1 VVKWV
6 EPLPE
11 REAERLAAL
20 RALKILDTPAE
31 PEFDDLVAAAAQA
44 CAAPI
49 AILSLADADRQWFKS
64 KVGISVSELPRH
76 LSFCAY
82 AILQDEL
89 FVVADAAADLRFVN
103 SELVRGPLG
112 IRYYA
117 GAVIRDREG
126 YALGTLCVLDTRPR
140 ESAAESLEVLRL
152 LGGAAG
158 SLIELRQRRLQ
169 EAEEIVV
176 QRRESALLAVISS
189 SQARFLRGDARSG
202 VFAELLEGLLAA
214 SDSEYGFIGEVLRDR
229 SGTPY
234 LHTYAISDIAWN
246 AESRAMHARGR
257 EVGLYFHNLDSLFGA
272 VLRSEVPVIANDP
285 ETDPR
290 SGGLPEGHPR
300 MTSFLGL
307 PCFSDGAMIGVIGVA
322 NRAGGYDE
330 ALIEELDVLLATCA
344 ALFSNLRLERLRAEA
359 EDERRRS
366 EARLHAIVEAADD
379 AIASIDGSG
388 IVLTWNA
395 AAERIFGWRADEIV
409 GHSAL
414 ERLIPRRQRPLIRDE
429 FRRFFVGD
437 GSPYEAEPFE
447 LIALH
452 RDGGQL
458 ILELS
463 GAVTDVE
470 QVPAFCAIARD
481 VSARKAAERAVIERS
496 AELEAAN
503 GALARALRVKDAF
516 MATINHELRTPLQG
530 VLGISELLG
539 SGYYGPLSDAQL
551 DALKTLGDSAEALLQ
566 LVTDVL
572 ELNRIE
578 AGDVVILDEVTDVA
592 ALVRGCVGDYTEMAA
607 AKAVGLSVEVDAEL
621 PPLRVDA
628 RLLEQ
633 ALRNV
638 VANAVKFT
646 ERGAISI
653 FAGRD
658 GAGGP
663 LEIEVV
669 DTGVGIAAGDLDR
682 IFRPFTQVDSG
693 LARRHSGV
701 GLGLTLSCRLV
712 ELLGGELRVRSAPG
726 EGSRFALRLPWVVAD
741 RTQAC
746 PGGAA
751 APAGDAAEE
760 PSAAPA
766 QASERLS
773 LRVLLVEDNE
783 VNILTFRAFLE
794 AAGHRVEVARD
805 GNEAL
810 AKVVEVAPELVL
822 MDIQMPVMDGFE
834 ATRRL
839 RGRPGGHELPIVAL
853 TAKGSADDRERGRAV
868 GFDAYLCKPVTPALL
883 EKTIRAVIAAR
894 RVLAPVG

>member
-1 VVKWV
+1 
-6 EPLPE
+6 
-11 REAERLAAL
+11 
-20 RALKILDTPAE
+20 
-31 PEFDDLVAAAAQA
+31 
-44 CAAPI
+44 
-49 AILSLADADRQWFKS
+49 
-64 KVGISVSELPRH
+64 
-76 LSFCAY
+76 
-82 AILQDEL
+82 
-89 FVVADAAADLRFVN
+89 
-103 SELVRGPLG
+103 
-112 IRYYA
+112 
-117 GAVIRDREG
+117 
-126 YALGTLCVLDTRPR
+126 
-140 ESAAESLEVLRL
+140 
-152 LGGAAG
+152 
-158 SLIELRQRRLQ
+158 
-169 EAEEIVV
+169 
-176 QRRESALLAVISS
+176 
-189 SQARFLRGDARSG
+189 SQARFLRGGARSG
-202 VFAELLEGLLAA
+202 VFAELLDGLLAA
-214 SDSEYGFIGEVLRDR
+214 SASEYGFIGEVLRDR
-229 SGTPY
+229 GGAPF
-234 LHTYAISDIAWN
+234 LHTYAITDIAWSP
-246 AESRAMHARGR
+246 ETRAMLERGR
-257 EVGLYFHNLDSLFGA
+257 ESGLFFHNLDTLFGA
-272 VLRSEVPVIANDP
+272 VLRSEAPVIANDP
-285 ETDPR
+285 ATDPR
-290 SGGLPEGHPR
+290 RGGLPEGHPR
-300 MTSFLGL
+300 LRSFLGL
-307 PCFSDGAMIGVIGVA
+307 PCFSDGAMIGVVGVA
-322 NRAGGYDE
+322 NRPGGYDE

-395 AAERIFGWRADEIV
+395 AAERIFGWRADEMV

-429 FRRFFVGD
+429 FRRFFVGE
-437 GSPYEAEPFE
+437 GSPYAAEPFE

-452 RDGGQL
+452 RGGGEL
-458 ILELS
+458 ILELT
-463 GAVTDVE
+463 GAVTEVE

-481 VSARKAAERAVIERS
+481 VSARKAAERAVIERR

-503 GALARALRVKDAF
+503 RALARALRVKDAF

-539 SGYYGPLSDAQL
+539 SGYYGPLSAAQL
-551 DALKTLGDSAEALLQ
+551 DALRTLGDSAEALLQ

-578 AGDVVILDEVTDVA
+578 AGDVEVVDEVVDVA
-592 ALVRGCVGDYTEMAA
+592 TLVDGCVRDYADVAA
-607 AKAVGLSVEVDAEL
+607 AKAVELRAEVDADL
-621 PPLRVDA
+621 PRLRVDP

-633 ALRNV
+633 ALRNI

-653 FAGRD
+653 VAGRD
-658 GAGGP
+658 GVGGP

-712 ELLGGELRVRSAPG
+712 ELLGGELRVRSVPG
-726 EGSRFALRLPWVVAD
+726 EGSRFALRLPWAV
-741 RTQAC
+741 
-746 PGGAA
+746 
-751 APAGDAAEE
+751 AEE
-760 PSAAPA
+760 AKPRASDAGGPRGEATGEPRPEAAGPDE
-766 QASERLS
+766 SSS

-810 AKVVEVAPELVL
+810 AMVVEVAPELVL

-839 RGRPGGHELPIVAL
+839 RARPGGQELPIVAL

-894 RVLAPVG
+894 RSAPRVG